1 MKKFYEVKANK
12 YMDCE
17 GKSVEEVVV
26 ARLHGTEEAVK
37 AWAEKWVDAR
47 MAENYWWMD
56 WSKDWET
63 KRIAVEVEEI
73 EVEEVE

>member
-1 MKKFYEVKANK
+1 MKKFYEVKADK

-37 AWAEKWVDAR
+37 AWAERWIDAK
-47 MAENYWWMD
+47 MAKNYWWMD

-63 KRIAVEVEEI
+63 KRIAVSIKEI